1 MHGLS
6 IQTNSGAARANL
18 HTRNTSTK
26 MSKSIDRLSSGLR
39 VRSAADDAA
48 ALSVSENMRAQ
59 SRSITKATQ
68 NANDAVALMNVT
80 ESGYQSIGD
89 LMVRMRELAVE
100 SANGSLS
107 DTERGML
114 DEEFQALIGEIDR
127 VAAVAEYNG
136 IKLMDG
142 TVPSLTFQVGFRNTG
157 NDQLT
162 VNLAAQNAAGL
173 NIDAENVGT
182 QAAAQD
188 AIATIDEAMESLL
201 TDRADIGATINNLN
215 ATIAHLGSTATSYGE
230 ALGSVRD
237 ADVGAESTEFAKH
250 QVMQQAGVAMIA
262 QSNAI
267 AQNALKLIGG

>member
-18 HTRNTSTK
+18 HTRNTSSAMT
-26 MSKSIDRLSSGLR
+26 KSIDRLSSGLR

-48 ALSVSENMRAQ
+48 ALSVSENIRAQ

-68 NANDAVALMNVT
+68 NANDAVALLNVT
-80 ESGYQSIGD
+80 ESGYQSVGD

-100 SANGSLS
+100 AANGSLS
-107 DTERGML
+107 DTERSML
-114 DEEFQALIGEIDR
+114 DEEFQNLVTEIDR

-142 TVPSLTFQVGFRNTG
+142 TVPSLTFQVGFRNTAD
-157 NDQLT
+157 DQLSVT
-162 VNLAAQNAAGL
+162 LSAQTANGL
-173 NIDAENVGT
+173 GVDTEAIGT
-182 QAAAQD
+182 QADAQQ
-188 AIATIDEAMESLL
+188 AIGVIDDAMESLL
-201 TDRADIGATINNLN
+201 SDRADIGATINNLN
-215 ATIAHLGSTATSYGE
+215 ATIAHLGATSTSYGE
-230 ALGSVRD
+230 ALGNVRD
-237 ADVGAESTEFAKH
+237 ADVGAESTEFARH